1 MQIVLFALAIILFIV
16 LVIVH
21 EWGHYIAAKRNG
33 VDIEEFGL
41 GIPPRAWGKKLK
53 NGMLLSV
60 NWLPLGGFVKLKGEH
75 DSDTRK
81 GAFGAASL
89 RGKTKIM
96 LAGVFMN
103 LIVGLV
109 LLTILALTGMPKL
122 LDKNYGAPADQ
133 FTVASDTKIAKQEV
147 LIGSVQTGSPAA
159 SLKFGSSDIIE
170 SVGIGGNVRQ
180 VRSIQDLQGATNVFA
195 GKIVTITYKHNSKT
209 LSKNVRLRGKA
220 EVQASIKTNNP
231 KGYLGVSPVLLQI
244 RRSTWSAPVVAVGF
258 SGQLGWLTLQGLGHA
273 LGGLGSTIAG
283 IFTGNHAARENGQ
296 TQASSQVG
304 GPVAIGAI
312 LWGYSYLGISFV
324 LMIIAVISL
333 LLALMNVLPV
343 PALDGG
349 RLFMILISRRIFK
362 RPLSQ
367 PVEERAVAASMTA
380 LLFLIILI
388 TVVDVKRIF

>member
-1 MQIVLFALAIILFIV
+1 MQILLFVLAILLFIG

-21 EWGHYIAAKRNG
+21 EWGHYIVAKRNG
-33 VDIEEFGL
+33 VEIEEFGL

-75 DSDTRK
+75 DSDDKK
-81 GAFGAASL
+81 GSFGAASL
-89 RGKTKIM
+89 GGKSKIM

-133 FTVASDTKIAKQEV
+133 FTVAGDTKIAKQEV
-147 LIGSVQTGSPAA
+147 LVGTVQGGSPAA
-159 SLKFGSSDIIE
+159 SLKLGSSDVIE
-170 SVGIGGNVRQ
+170 SLAASGTVRLIGSV
-180 VRSIQDLQGATNVFA
+180 QDLQNATHALA
-195 GKIVTITYKHNSKT
+195 GKSVAITYKHNSKT
-209 LSKNVRLRGKA
+209 LSKTVKLRGRA
-220 EVQASIKTNNP
+220 EVQASLKTNNP
-231 KGYLGVSPVLLQI
+231 KGYLGISPVLLQI

-333 LLALMNVLPV
+333 LLALMNVLPI

-349 RLFMILISRRIFK
+349 RLFMILISRGIFK
-362 RPLSQ
+362 RPLRKA
-367 PVEERAVAASMTA
+367 VEERAVAASMA
-380 LLFLIILI
+380 LLLLLIILI
-388 TVVDVKRIF
+388 TIVDVKRFF

>member
-1 MQIVLFALAIILFIV
+1 MQIFLFVLAIVLFIS

-53 NGMLLSV
+53 NGVLLSV

-75 DSDTRK
+75 DSDNRK
-81 GAFGAASL
+81 GSFGAASL
-89 RGKTKIM
+89 GGKTKIM
-96 LAGVFMN
+96 LAGVTMN

-133 FTVASDTKIAKQEV
+133 FTVASDTKISKQEV
-147 LIGSVQTGSPAA
+147 LVGTVQKNSPAA
-159 SLKFGSSDIIE
+159 SLKLSGSDVIKSINNRQIT
-170 SVGIGGNVRQ
+170 SVK
-180 VRSIQDLQGATNVFA
+180 DLQAATTTYA
-195 GKIVTITYKHNSKT
+195 GKTVNITYKHGSKT
-209 LSKNVRLRGKA
+209 VARTIQLRGRP
-220 EVQASIKTNNP
+220 EVQASLKTNKP
-231 KGYLGVSPVLLQI
+231 KGYLGVSPVQLQI

-258 SGQLGWLTLQGLGHA
+258 AGQLGWLTLQGLGHA

-283 IFTGNHAARENGQ
+283 IFTGNHTARENGQ

-324 LMIIAVISL
+324 IMIIAVISL
-333 LLALMNVLPV
+333 LLALMNVLPI

-349 RLFMILISRRIFK
+349 RLFMILISRGIFK
-362 RPLSQ
+362 RPLRKV
-367 PVEERAVAASMTA
+367 VEERAVATGMAV
-380 LLFLIILI
+380 LLLLI
-388 TVVDVKRIF
+388 TIITIVDVKRFL

>member
-1 MQIVLFALAIILFIV
+1 MQIFLFALAIILFIG
-16 LVIVH
+16 LVVVH
-21 EWGHYIAAKRNG
+21 EWGHYVAAKRNG
-33 VDIEEFGL
+33 VDAEEFGL
-41 GIPPRAWGKKLK
+41 GIPPRVWSKKLK
-53 NGMLLSV
+53 NGVLFSV
-60 NWLPLGGFVKLKGEH
+60 NLLPLGGFVKLKGEH

-89 RGKTKIM
+89 GGKTKIM

-147 LIGSVQTGSPAA
+147 LVGTVQANSPAA
-159 SLKFGSSDIIE
+159 SLKFSNSDVIKSLNNRQIT
-170 SVGIGGNVRQ
+170 SVA
-180 VRSIQDLQGATNVFA
+180 DLQAATHAFA
-195 GKIVTITYKHNSKT
+195 GQIVAVSYQHNGKT
-209 LSKNVRLRGKA
+209 LTKSLRLRDRA
-220 EVQASIKTNNP
+220 EVQASLKTDSP

-258 SGQLGWLTLQGLGHA
+258 TGQLGWLTIQGLGHA
-273 LGGLGSTIAG
+273 LGGLGSAIAG
-283 IFTGNHAARENGQ
+283 IFTGNHTARVNGQ
-296 TQASSQVG
+296 TEASAQVG

-333 LLALMNVLPV
+333 LLALMNVLPI

-349 RLFMILISRRIFK
+349 RLFMILIARGIFK
-362 RPLSQ
+362 RPLRQ
-367 PVEERAVAASMTA
+367 AVEERAVAAGMA
-380 LLFLIILI
+380 VLLVLIVLI
-388 TVVDVKRIF
+388 TIVDVKRFF